1 MIFQTTWF
9 SSASLLCAWL
19 LLALLLAIFAK
30 PAFQA
35 CGRHRSAVALSIII
49 LTTAWLLNATPND
62 GQLAGMSYHLLAVN
76 LVALMLGAPVA
87 LWLGALLLL
96 PYLWLFSGDW
106 QVYPL
111 NALALLLPPL
121 LVNQLS
127 RQLVNRLPANLFIF
141 IFVNGFIASAVGILL
156 TGLVLVSILDIVDAF
171 NGEILWSTALPVF
184 ILIAWAEAFLS
195 GITTAIF
202 IAMRPQWINTFD
214 DQRYLKSANKIW

>member
-1 MIFQTTWF
+1 MIFQTAWF
-9 SSASLLCAWL
+9 SSVSILCAWL
-19 LLALLLAIFAK
+19 LLVCLLAVFAK
-30 PAFQA
+30 PAFHA
-35 CGRHRSAVALSIII
+35 FGLHRSAVALSIII
-49 LTTAWLLNATPND
+49 LTTAWLLNAMPND

-76 LVALMLGAPVA
+76 LVALMLGAPAA

-127 RQLVNRLPANLFIF
+127 RHLVNRLPANLFIF
-141 IFVNGFIASAVGILL
+141 IFINGFMASAASILL
-156 TGLVLVSILDIVDAF
+156 TGLILVSILDIVDAF
-171 NGEILWSTALPVF
+171 NDEVLWSSALPVF

-202 IAMRPQWINTFD
+202 IAMRPQWINTFN
-214 DQRYLKSANKIW
+214 DQRYLKSTNKIW